1 MEAWTW
7 DLAGGNY
14 GSSTVY
20 PFSIELLEKIDLD
33 LVSKRLE
40 KVYRSKVVFCVVYKL
55 DITMYGIWI
64 CKSL

>member
-20 PFSIELLEKIDLD
+20 PFSAELL
-33 LVSKRLE
+33 KRSIFIL
-40 KVYRSKVVFCVVYKL
+40 
-55 DITMYGIWI
+55 
-64 CKSL
+64 